1 MQTLYKVDFCPPTRL
16 KAHIIPRK
24 FLELGEQV
32 SNSRVR
38 VRLGIEHQASN
49 SSRSNKEG
57 STNGYKSNS
66 PRRQQGINV
75 QESLL
80 ISVREGVVSG
90 GHVGEG
96 SSQVHLS
103 QTSIE
108 VWFSSIQFHAVLYIS
123 LDSVCV
129 TVVLGQEFFVGKA
142 VSLSE
147 HGHSQSESLRLEQ
160 WSVVSNPVVISGL
173 RVGQRVGLDDVGSVG
188 LVSTFTSITS
198 GVSITSSPLEVNVIS
213 NSGVQDGRSEIVFSG
228 RESLDNVSS
237 LSSNVNVK
245 DTSSRRN
252 TARSGSEVIGVR
264 SILEGSSELGSIHSQ
279 LVNLTIL
286 GNKRILSNR
295 GVSSIHSPVNESSVR
310 SVGIGTQIGSG
321 NVVSESENTVA
332 VVLLDARFIVRS
344 GHGNVD
350 GVIET
355 SITST

>member
-1 MQTLYKVDFCPPTRL
+1 
-16 KAHIIPRK
+16 
-24 FLELGEQV
+24 
-32 SNSRVR
+32 
-38 VRLGIEHQASN
+38 
-49 SSRSNKEG
+49 
-57 STNGYKSNS
+57 
-66 PRRQQGINV
+66 
-75 QESLL
+75 
-80 ISVREGVVSG
+80 
-90 GHVGEG
+90 
-96 SSQVHLS
+96 
-103 QTSIE
+103 
-108 VWFSSIQFHAVLYIS
+108 
-123 LDSVCV
+123 
-129 TVVLGQEFFVGKA
+129 
-142 VSLSE
+142 
-147 HGHSQSESLRLEQ
+147 
-160 WSVVSNPVVISGL
+160 VVSNPVVISGL

-198 GVSITSSPLEVNVIS
+198 GVSITSSPLEVDVIS
-213 NSGVQDGRSEIVFSG
+213 DSGVQDGWSEIVFSG

-355 SITST
+355 SITSA